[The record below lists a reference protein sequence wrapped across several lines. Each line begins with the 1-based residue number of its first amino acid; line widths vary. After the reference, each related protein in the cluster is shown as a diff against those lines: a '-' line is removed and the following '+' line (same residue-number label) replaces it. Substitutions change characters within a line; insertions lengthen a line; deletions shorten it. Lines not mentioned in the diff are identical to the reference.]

1 MEAVTGQHAERI
13 MFYAIKKYFESKKDD
28 VVVLHSHK
36 FLQNSNEKDFVVINL
51 SKGYVMAIEVK
62 TSASIGNFQKAHKQ
76 LFDTKESIEA
86 IFGSI
91 CGETEWLFLGVFF
104 ALKIDPKSSA
114 TNENTIHKED
124 PKVFFYSGY
133 QIFVR
138 LQFFK
143 FSYYQTIHNPYY
155 RIVKCLFL

>member
-13 MFYAIKKYFESKKDD
+13 MFYALKKYFESTKDD

-36 FLQNSNEKDFVVINL
+36 FLHTSNEKDFIVINL

-76 LFDTKESIEA
+76 IFDTKNSIES

-91 CGETEWLFLGVFF
+91 CAETEWLFLGVFF
-104 ALKIDPKSSA
+104 ALKSDPKSSA
-114 TNENTIHKED
+114 ANENTNDKED
-124 PKVFFYSGY
+124 PKVFFYSG
-133 QIFVR
+133 
-138 LQFFK
+138 
-143 FSYYQTIHNPYY
+143 
-155 RIVKCLFL
+155 

>member
-13 MFYAIKKYFESKKDD
+13 MFYALKKYFESTKDD

-36 FLQNSNEKDFVVINL
+36 FLQNSNEKDFIVINL

-76 LFDTKESIEA
+76 LFDTKNSIES

-91 CGETEWLFLGVFF
+91 CAETEWLFLGVFF
-104 ALKIDPKSSA
+104 ALKSDPKPSA
-114 TNENTIHKED
+114 TNKYTNHKEH
-124 PKVFFYSGY
+124 PKVFFL
-133 QIFVR
+133 FR
-138 LQFFK
+138 LKK
-143 FSYYQTIHNPYY
+143 FQM
-155 RIVKCLFL
+155 

>member
-13 MFYAIKKYFESKKDD
+13 MFYALKKYFESTKDD

-36 FLQNSNEKDFVVINL
+36 FLQSSNEKDFVVINL

-76 LFDTKESIEA
+76 LFDTKKSIEA

-91 CGETEWLFLGVFF
+91 CAETEWLFLGVFF
-104 ALKIDPKSSA
+104 ALKGDPKSSA
-114 TNENTIHKED
+114 TNENTNHKED
-124 PKVFFYSGY
+124 PKVFFYSG
-133 QIFVR
+133 
-138 LQFFK
+138 
-143 FSYYQTIHNPYY
+143 
-155 RIVKCLFL
+155 

>member
-13 MFYAIKKYFESKKDD
+13 MFYALKKYFESTKDD

-36 FLQNSNEKDFVVINL
+36 FLHNSNEKDFIVINL

-62 TSASIGNFQKAHKQ
+62 ASASIGNFQKAHKQ

-114 TNENTIHKED
+114 TNENTNHKED
-124 PKVFFYSGY
+124 PKVFFHSG
-133 QIFVR
+133 
-138 LQFFK
+138 
-143 FSYYQTIHNPYY
+143 
-155 RIVKCLFL
+155 